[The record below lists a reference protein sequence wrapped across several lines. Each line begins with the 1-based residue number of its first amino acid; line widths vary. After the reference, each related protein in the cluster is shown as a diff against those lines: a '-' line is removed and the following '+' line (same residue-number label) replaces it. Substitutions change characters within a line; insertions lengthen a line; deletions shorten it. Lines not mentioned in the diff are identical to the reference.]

1 MYEIKSFTT
10 KKFILHLHAEVQIST
25 ITEPKPWPRL
35 LMIEAET

>member
-25 ITEPKPWPRL
+25 IPE
-35 LMIEAET
+35 LMPLKGVAPLP